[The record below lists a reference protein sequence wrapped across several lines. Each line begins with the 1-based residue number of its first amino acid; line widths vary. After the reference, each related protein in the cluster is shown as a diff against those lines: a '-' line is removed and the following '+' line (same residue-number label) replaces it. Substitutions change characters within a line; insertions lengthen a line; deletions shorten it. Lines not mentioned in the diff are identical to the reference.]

1 MHEDDDVGHVL
12 IRVNIFLEQLKL
24 RFRDGLHYLRL
35 LENYDQAWRLSLT
48 QPNPYS

>member
-24 RFRDGLHYLRL
+24 HFRDGLHYLRL
-35 LENYDQAWRLSLT
+35 LEKLRSSMTAI
-48 QPNPYS
+48 P